1 MAGFVMPGK
10 PEEIKMVSNAM
21 ANVPRRKMMAFLAGG
36 ERTSEEIGEAVGK
49 SMLDYHLKILEGAA
63 LIEIGDHKV
72 RLSEFGKNFME
83 TKAEKPKEA
92 VADLS
97 GAKPVEITEVRQLLP
112 CIADST
118 KFRIIA
124 QMAPPLGG
132 ALKPLEPLFPR
143 GRYSER
149 IGALIIQR
157 GDFLITI
164 YGTGN
169 VTMTMIKGEEEA
181 RGVLA
186 ELREKIN
193 EAIAKGVAPAPREK
207 VRVEPMEIYRYLPQT
222 DCGECGEQ
230 SCYSFA
236 IRLMAGEVSLDL
248 CKPLKD
254 PEYRQNREH
263 LQVLVEYI

>member
-1 MAGFVMPGK
+1 MPGN

-36 ERTSEEIGEAVGK
+36 EKTIAEMGEAVGK
-49 SMLDYHLKILEGAA
+49 SMLDYHLKILQQAGLVEMAEG
-63 LIEIGDHKV
+63 KV
-72 RLSEFGKNFME
+72 RLSEFGKNFLE
-83 TKAEKPKEA
+83 GKKEKPAEK
-92 VADLS
+92 ADLS
-97 GAKPVEITEVRQLLP
+97 GAKPVEIVEVRQLLP
-112 CIADST
+112 CIADTT

-124 QMAPPLGG
+124 SLSPPLGG
-132 ALKPLEPLFPR
+132 VLKALEPLFPR

-157 GDFLITI
+157 GDVLTTL

-169 VTMTMIKGEEEA
+169 VTMTMIKDEAEA
-181 RGVLA
+181 RENL
-186 ELREKIN
+186 EKLKETIN
-193 EAIAKGVAPAPREK
+193 EAIARGVAPAPREK
-207 VRVEPMEIYRYLPQT
+207 VRVEPMEIYKYLPQT
-222 DCGECGEQ
+222 NCGECGEQ

>member
-1 MAGFVMPGK
+1 MPGK

-21 ANVPRRKMMAFLAGG
+21 ANAPRRKMMAFLADG
-36 ERTSEEIGEAVGK
+36 EKTVEEIEEALGK
-49 SMLDYHLKILEGAA
+49 SMLDYHLKILEGAG
-63 LIEIGDHKV
+63 LIVTEERKAK
-72 RLSEFGKNFME
+72 LSEFGKNFME
-83 TKAEKPKEA
+83 GKSEKQPEKA
-92 VADLS
+92 ADLS
-97 GAKPVEITEVRQLLP
+97 RAKPVEITEVRQLLP

-124 QMAPPLGG
+124 NMAPPLGG
-132 ALKPLEPLFPR
+132 ALKALEPLFTR

-157 GDFLITI
+157 GDVLITV

-169 VTMTMIKGEEEA
+169 VTMTMIKDEA
-181 RGVLA
+181 EAKKMLNDLKGM
-186 ELREKIN
+186 IN

-207 VRVEPMEIYRYLPQT
+207 VRVEPMEILKYLPQT
-222 DCGECGEQ
+222 NCSECGEQ

-236 IRLMAGEVSLDL
+236 IRMMGGEVSLDL
-248 CKPLKD
+248 CTPLKD
-254 PEYRQNREH
+254 PKYRQSLEH

>member
-1 MAGFVMPGK
+1 MPGK

-21 ANVPRRKMMAFLAGG
+21 ANIPRRKMMAFLVGS
-36 ERTSEEIGEAVGK
+36 EKTSEEIGEAVGK
-49 SMLDYHLKILEGAA
+49 SMLDYHLKILQQAGLIVMEEG
-63 LIEIGDHKV
+63 KV
-72 RLSEFGKNFME
+72 KLSEFGKNFME
-83 TKAEKPKEA
+83 GKTEKAQD
-92 VADLS
+92 VSADLS

-124 QMAPPLGG
+124 NMAPPLGG
-132 ALKPLEPLFPR
+132 ALKVLEPLFPR

-157 GDFLITI
+157 GDVLITI

-169 VTMTMIKGEEEA
+169 VTMTMIKDESEA
-181 RGVLA
+181 RKTLND
-186 ELREKIN
+186 LKEKIN

-207 VRVEPMEIYRYLPQT
+207 VRVEPMEIYKYLPRT
-222 DCGECGEQ
+222 DCGKCGEQ

-236 IRLMAGEVSLDL
+236 IRLMNGEVSLDL
-248 CKPLKD
+248 CTPLKD
-254 PEYRQNREH
+254 PKYRQNQEH
-263 LQVLVEYI
+263 FQVLTEYI

>member
-1 MAGFVMPGK
+1 MPGK

-21 ANVPRRKMMAFLAGG
+21 ANIPRRKMMAFLVGSEKTA
-36 ERTSEEIGEAVGK
+36 EEIGEAVGK
-49 SMLDYHLKILEGAA
+49 SMLDYHLRILQQAG
-63 LIEIGDHKV
+63 LIEMADGRV

-83 TKAEKPKEA
+83 GKSEKAPEKA
-92 VADLS
+92 ADLS
-97 GAKPVEITEVRQLLP
+97 DAKPVGITEVRQLLP

-124 QMAPPLGG
+124 KMAPPLGG
-132 ALKPLEPLFPR
+132 ALKALEPLFPR

-157 GDFLITI
+157 VDVLITI

-169 VTMTMIKGEEEA
+169 VTMTMIKDEA
-181 RGVLA
+181 EAKKTLSDLK
-186 ELREKIN
+186 ETIN

-207 VRVEPMEIYRYLPQT
+207 IRVEPMEIYKYLPQT
-222 DCGECGEQ
+222 NCGECGEL

-236 IRLMAGEVSLDL
+236 IRLMGGEVSLDL
-248 CKPLKD
+248 CAPLKD
-254 PEYRQNREH
+254 PKYRQNLEH
-263 LQVLVEYI
+263 LQVLTEYI